1 MARSSLLLLASL
13 FLSLDLTTSNA
24 VDSHSAPPSCSDQW
38 SQKSIACEVEEA
50 KLKFARLESMLEEKI
65 GEINARTQYFND
77 REKKIEEL
85 TSEIDRLKTALS
97 DFEEDNSRKNVKLS
111 ALEEE
116 VRLLWAASRK
126 HNFEIYALE
135 QRALDAESRLKEA
148 ISQVEETSEIVS
160 EQWIQIQKLEQA
172 LYMVEVQ
179 TSKIR
184 YELWKRCPFVKFF
197 MNLYGDFLKIL
208 KGFLDPYVLRDGSMF
223 AIFKSRV
230 FQTFSAAKRYHHQLQ
245 GFLRRAIES
254 NELTAAFA
262 HEEVIFF
269 VGLCYK
275 MLLLS
280 VVEFA
285 WQGNGKVFHG
295 FRMLIFHWDC
305 LVSHWENEMV

>member
-1 MARSSLLLLASL
+1 MARSLLLLLASL
-13 FLSLDLTTSNA
+13 FLSLDHTASNA
-24 VDSHSAPPSCSDQW
+24 VDSHPAPPSCSDQW

-65 GEINARTQYFND
+65 EEINARTQYFSD
-77 REKKIEEL
+77 CEKKIEGL
-85 TSEIDRLKTALS
+85 TAEIDRLKTALS
-97 DFEEDNSRKNVKLS
+97 DFGEDYSRKNVKLS

-135 QRALDAESRLKEA
+135 QKALDTESRLKEVV
-148 ISQVEETSEIVS
+148 SRVEETSEIVS

-197 MNLYGDFLKIL
+197 INLYGDLHKTLKEI
-208 KGFLDPYVLRDGSMF
+208 FDPYVLRDGSMF
-223 AIFKSRV
+223 AFLKSRA
-230 FQTFSAAKRYHHQLQ
+230 FQTFAAAKRYHHQLQ
-245 GFLRRAIES
+245 GFLRQAIES

-269 VGLCYK
+269 VASALVAFPIMMAC
-275 MLLLS
+275 MLFLS
-280 VVEFA
+280 QF
-285 WQGNGKVFHG
+285 
-295 FRMLIFHWDC
+295 
-305 LVSHWENEMV
+305 S